1 MAFNRLKIVLVLLVT
16 LIGVGSY
23 VHNDYLIDHVLRQEK
38 QSVELWAKAIEY
50 NSRRLQDPVL
60 MGLGETIQTLQESP
74 GTDSDVLR
82 ILREVQASA
91 GESDFVT
98 SELIIKERVRLPMVV
113 VDERGAIT
121 ASRHVEPEELTPELV
136 AQLADV
142 HPPIE
147 IQLGAGDQAETQYVY
162 YGESRMV
169 RLLRYFP
176 YFQLGFV
183 ALLVGVGFT
192 GYRSILK
199 SEQSGLWVGMA
210 KEAAHQ
216 LGTPLSGMYGW
227 IELLKGRLSGAEEK
241 EIVQELESDVTRLAT
256 VAERFNKIGSSPELK
271 PTPLEPIL
279 HGITAYMQR
288 RLPSKGLEL
297 RVDPPAEPLPDLLLN
312 RELFEWALEN
322 LIKNA
327 ADAGSTRIVLC
338 TSRENGKLLLD
349 VTDNGSGISRRY
361 WEEIFRPG
369 HSSKKRGWGLGLTLT
384 RRIVTQ
390 YHGGRVAVHA
400 SESGV
405 GTTMRI
411 TLPVPLVDAAMR
423 S

>member
-327 ADAGSTRIVLC
+327 ADAGSTRIVLR

-411 TLPVPLVDAAMR
+411 TLPIPLVDAAMR